1 MKYYPAFVA
10 KGLKKK
16 VIAQIGKS
24 VLAEKAAGLSGCC
37 PDQVADLPAAGRL
50 RPTS

>member
-24 VLAEKAAGLSGCC
+24 VSRLAAENRRAAQA
-37 PDQVADLPAAGRL
+37 PPL
-50 RPTS
+50 RHRRPISWH